1 MSSVLASFAQTP
13 SRTLWSEDGPYIHTF
28 ANFQSAFAS
37 YNPVNNG
44 NIFLFANDT
53 DLGSAVNDLENNYT
67 GNSSDSHVSLLDL
80 GKKVYLGVV
89 GGNSTVFTYNLVR
102 IESGSYSGEVYYVL
116 TAQQGIS
123 DATYSAL
130 SGYGE
135 VYVGR
140 GAA

>member
-13 SRTLWSEDGPYIHTF
+13 SRTIWSEDGAYIHTF
-28 ANFQSAFAS
+28 ADFQSAFAS
-37 YNPVNNG
+37 YTPVNNG
-44 NIFLFANDT
+44 NIFLFANDD
-53 DLGSAVNDLENNYT
+53 DLGNAVKDLENNT
-67 GNSSDSHVSLLDL
+67 GNSTDSHVSLLDM

-89 GGNSTVFTYNLVR
+89 GGNSIVFTYNLVR
-102 IESGSYSGEVYYVL
+102 VESGSYRGEVYYVL
-116 TAQQGIS
+116 TGQNGIS

-130 SGYGE
+130 DGYGE